1 MTLSFFSAF
10 VFSAIVFGAMSKYF
24 SAIVKLDFNAL
35 VSALRPNSVY
45 LCYSLTVWFI
55 ITTCVEENLLLDD
68 STTKDFHPVALIHYF
83 KFPRRMGER
92 EEAVY
97 PSVLNICQENKI
109 KVNFTRP
116 IQTFWTKI
124 VRFSNPKSPKSISI
138 IVIFLSDSEKTNF
151 YLKVKKDCL
160 AKSMVIV

>member
-1 MTLSFFSAF
+1 MTLSLFSARF
-10 VFSAIVFGAMSKYF
+10 QRNCLWRSKYF

-35 VSALRPNSVY
+35 VLALRPSSVY
-45 LCYSLTVWFI
+45 FSYSLTVCFI

-68 STTKDFHPVALIHYF
+68 STTKNFHPVALIHYF

-92 EEAVY
+92 EEAVD

-124 VRFSNPKSPKSISI
+124 VRFSDPKSPKSISI
-138 IVIFLSDSEKTNF
+138 IVIFLSDSEKTKF